1 MIDDEFEFG
10 LLDAV
15 GETSLPV
22 LGICRGHQ
30 VINVHAG
37 GSLNQHVP
45 EHAAFDQ
52 TITTRSHEVFFESGS
67 ELSRLYGSKSEVN
80 SFHHQ
85 TVNRLGEGLEA
96 TAYAKDGAI
105 EGLEHTDL
113 PILSVQW
120 HPEWKPEKS

>member
-1 MIDDEFEFG
+1 MRDEFEFG

-67 ELSRLYGSKSEVN
+67 ELSRLYGILKCFLRV
-80 SFHHQ
+80 
-85 TVNRLGEGLEA
+85 RLIQFFLGLFV
-96 TAYAKDGAI
+96 TPVRYSPNI
-105 EGLEHTDL
+105 F
-113 PILSVQW
+113 
-120 HPEWKPEKS
+120 